1 VTENTLA
8 ALSESPS
15 QGRRIAAIDMGSNSF
30 HMVVAQEVLGEIRI
44 LDKMGEKVQLAAGID
59 PKGHITPDAKERALA
74 CLSRFAQRIGR
85 VDTLQIVG
93 TNALRIAKNSQ
104 DFIESAEQVLDHTIE
119 VIAGR
124 EEARLIYLGV
134 SHSLSDDGG
143 KRLVMDIGGGS
154 TEFIIGERFEPIA
167 MESLHMG
174 CVSYQ
179 QKFFNSENITE
190 SAFKKAETQAA
201 IELLNISRRYK
212 RLGWENAVGS
222 SGSIKA
228 IYQAI
233 QYLGTGYE
241 QITPKALNE
250 LKTQVIKLGSIS
262 KLQELGI
269 KKERFSIFAPGL
281 SILIAS
287 FEVLGIQMMGVS
299 DGALREGLL
308 YDLLGRTEHEDVRSR
323 TISALQKRYHVDKEH
338 ARAVEAT
345 TLNAF
350 YQVRD
355 EWGLDAP
362 VYADLLKWACRIHE
376 MGLAISHTQFHK
388 HGGYLLNVSDL
399 QGFSNRAQ
407 RALAILVRAHRRKL
421 NDDIFQSLS
430 KAQKQTMLKLVAL
443 LRLGVLLQ
451 RPHSGEEFT
460 DFNIRVND
468 DQIYLTFPK
477 NWLDEHSLTLAGLES
492 ERDYLN
498 KMNLSLH
505 FE

>member
-8 ALSESPS
+8 TPSETAP
-15 QGRRIAAIDMGSNSF
+15 QGQRIAAIDMGSNSF

-59 PKGHITPDAKERALA
+59 ANGNITSEAKERALA

-93 TNALRIAKNSQ
+93 TNALRIAKNSHE
-104 DFIESAEQVLDHTIE
+104 FIESAEQVLDHPIE

-134 SHSLSDDGG
+134 SHTLSDDGG
-143 KRLVMDIGGGS
+143 KRLVIDIGGGS

-179 QKFFNSENITE
+179 QKFFNSESLTE

-201 IELLNISRRYK
+201 LELLNISQRYK

-233 QYLGTGYE
+233 LNLEMGHE
-241 QITPKALNE
+241 QITPKALSD
-250 LKTQVIKLGSIS
+250 LKAHVIKLGSIA
-262 KLQELGI
+262 KLQELNI
-269 KKERFSIFAPGL
+269 KKDRLSIFASGL

-287 FEVLGIQMMGVS
+287 FDVLGIQMMTLS

-308 YDLLGRTEHEDVRSR
+308 YDVVGRTEHEDVRSR
-323 TISALQKRYHVDKEH
+323 TISALQERYHVDKEH
-338 ARAVEAT
+338 AKAVEAT

-350 YQVRD
+350 YQVRG

-399 QGFSNRAQ
+399 PGFSNRAQ
-407 RALAILVRAHRRKL
+407 RTLAILVRAHRRKL
-421 NDDIFQSLS
+421 NDEIFQGLS
-430 KAQKQTMLKLVAL
+430 NAQKQTMLKLVAL

-460 DFNIRVND
+460 DFTLKVID
-468 DQIYLTFPK
+468 SQLYLTFPK
-477 NWLDEHSLTLAGLES
+477 NWLNEHSLTLAGLES

-498 KMNLSLH
+498 KMNISLH